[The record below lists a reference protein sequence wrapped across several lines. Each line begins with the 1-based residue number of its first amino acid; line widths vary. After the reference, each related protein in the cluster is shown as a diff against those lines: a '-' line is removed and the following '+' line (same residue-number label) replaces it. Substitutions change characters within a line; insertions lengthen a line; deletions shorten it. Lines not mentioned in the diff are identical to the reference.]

1 LTWKQWGYILGM
13 QGVLAMCINFGANF
27 GIATAMYSSQ
37 KDVRMWVF
45 SKNTIAGDLGVT
57 PIIQTAIS
65 MLISSTLVHTDLHN
79 GIIPPLPFVYPHV
92 EHLPDPRILLDRIF
106 RRKLAAPG
114 EDVLD
119 EKNTP
124 QTRGGFSFYWWMLIR
139 FIFEGTERNM
149 LLSRPGFKNWWGRLL
164 WTAAQG
170 AGLGILLGFPLWCL
184 AIVILGPIYGTGN
197 LGNRWAPQAIKGVY
211 GGLYGLYSNPII
223 AMIALGA
230 QSEHHLLVVAVDEES
245 SVEGEGVAAASKAP
259 EVPAAPIHTIAEED
273 DYVPADG
280 AVTPTPSARAPPS
293 PFARPYR
300 LASTGHSTP
309 AHFRVGEPEPTE
321 TLQPPLRRTRSR
333 SSSISRPPLTCN
345 VGDCIPPSELGTPAR
360 PATRPRGLTTSSYVS
375 ASGSSFTYAL
385 SANGGRACR
394 SRSNTVN
401 SISGLPSTSAP
412 SAGPSSGMPSPSA
425 SARLAVSPIPQPG
438 FARNRANSDTPSRR
452 RTDLSSSG
460 SSDVFGPTSSAAPSS
475 VGAGSTV
482 ATYQT
487 APTSVSAAPQL
498 PPLSVP
504 EVTIERPSF
513 DIDSE
518 REERAGLNERERSAD
533 PISRLGGSR

>member
-1 LTWKQWGYILGM
+1 VSTFGGRKEGRGQKLT
-13 QGVLAMCINFGANF
+13 
-27 GIATAMYSSQ
+27 
-37 KDVRMWVF
+37 
-45 SKNTIAGDLGVT
+45 AGDLGVT